1 MTELSVAP
9 LASVIL
15 ALVLAV
21 DGYNK
26 TKQNPELTQTTNNF
40 LVTIIALALFLVV
53 AVVAVL
59 FKPTSNTARMIF
71 AGASVILL
79 VIALVV
85 AWLNYVNNTGG
96 PLGAQTLTI
105 AIVTAIPLLATLIS
119 RDTFT
124 LKVDL

>member
-26 TKQNPELTQTTNNF
+26 TKQNPELSQTTNNF
-40 LVTIIALALFLVV
+40 LVTIIALALFLIV

-59 FKPTSNTARMIF
+59 FKPTSPMARMIF

-85 AWLNYVNNTGG
+85 AWLNYVNNAGG
-96 PLGAQTLTI
+96 ALGAQTLSI
-105 AIVTAIPLLATLIS
+105 AIITAIPLLATLIA

>member
-26 TKQNPELTQTTNNF
+26 TKQNPELAQTTNNF
-40 LVTIIALALFLVV
+40 LMTIIALALFLVV

-71 AGASVILL
+71 AGSSVILL

-96 PLGAQTLTI
+96 PLAAQTLTV
-105 AIVTAIPLLATLIS
+105 AIVTAVPLLATLIA

>member
-26 TKQNPELTQTTNNF
+26 TKQNPELASTTNNF
-40 LVTIIALALFLVV
+40 LMTIIALALFLVV
-53 AVVAVL
+53 AVVAIL
-59 FKPTSNTARMIF
+59 FKPTSSTARMIF

-79 VIALVV
+79 VVALVV

-96 PLGAQTLTI
+96 AFGAQTLTI
-105 AIVTAIPLLATLIS
+105 AIITAIPLLTTLMT

>member
-26 TKQNPELTQTTNNF
+26 TKQNPELASTTNNF
-40 LVTIIALALFLVV
+40 LVTIIALALFLIV

-59 FKPTSNTARMIF
+59 FKPTSPMARMIF

-79 VIALVV
+79 VVALVV

-96 PLGAQTLTI
+96 ALGAQTLSI
-105 AIVTAIPLLATLIS
+105 AIITAIPLLATLLS

>member
-1 MTELSVAP
+1 MTELSIAP

-26 TKQNPELTQTTNNF
+26 TKQNPELASTTNNF

-59 FKPTSNTARMIF
+59 FKPTSSMAKMIF

-79 VIALVV
+79 VVALVV
-85 AWLNYVNNTGG
+85 AWLNYVNNAGG
-96 PLGAQTLTI
+96 QLGAQTLSI
-105 AIVTAIPLLATLIS
+105 AIITAIPLLATLIT

-124 LKVDL
+124 LKLDL

>member
-26 TKQNPELTQTTNNF
+26 TKQNTELAQTTTNF

-59 FKPTSNTARMIF
+59 FKPTSPMARMIF

-96 PLGAQTLTI
+96 ILGAQTLSI
-105 AIVTAIPLLATLIS
+105 AIITAIPLLATLIS

>member
-26 TKQNPELTQTTNNF
+26 TKQNPELAQTSSNF

-79 VIALVV
+79 VVAVVV

-96 PLGAQTLTI
+96 ALGAQTLSI
-105 AIVTAIPLLATLIS
+105 AIITAIPLLATLIS

>member
-1 MTELSVAP
+1 MTELSVVP

-26 TKQNPELTQTTNNF
+26 TKESVELASTTNNF

-53 AVVAVL
+53 AIVAIL
-59 FKPTSNTARMIF
+59 FKPTGAMARMLF
-71 AGASVILL
+71 SGASVILL
-79 VIALVV
+79 LVALVV

-96 PLGAQTLTI
+96 VLGAQTLTI
-105 AIVTAIPLLATLIS
+105 AIITAIPLLATLFT

-124 LKVDL
+124 LKLDL

>member
-26 TKQNPELTQTTNNF
+26 TKENAGTMAAANNF
-40 LVTIIALALFLVV
+40 MITIIALALFLVV
-53 AVVAVL
+53 AVVAIL
-59 FKPTSNTARMIF
+59 FKPTSAGAKMIF
-71 AGASVILL
+71 SAISLILL
-79 VIALVV
+79 LVAVVV

-96 PLGAQTLTI
+96 ALGAQTLVI
-105 AIVTAIPLLATLIS
+105 AIVTAIPLLATLVT
-119 RDTFT
+119 RDTVT
-124 LKVDL
+124 LKLDL

>member
-26 TKQNPELTQTTNNF
+26 TKQNPELAQTTNNF

-79 VIALVV
+79 VIAVVV

-96 PLGAQTLTI
+96 ALGAQTLSI
-105 AIVTAIPLLATLIS
+105 AIISAIPLLATLIT

>member
-21 DGYNK
+21 NGYNK
-26 TKQNPELTQTTNNF
+26 TKQNPELAQTSNNF
-40 LVTIIALALFLVV
+40 LMTIIALALFLVV

-59 FKPTSNTARMIF
+59 FKPTSNMAKMIF

-79 VIALVV
+79 VVALVV

-96 PLGAQTLTI
+96 PLGAETLAI
-105 AIVTAIPLLATLIS
+105 AIITAIPLLATLIA